1 MVLNKPLRF
10 FKLEP
15 SLSLERIFNAIK
27 IYEGTFRKGTQS
39 AITCSKLTIKTIEQ
53 GVKNV

>member
-1 MVLNKPLRF
+1 MVLNKPLRLL
-10 FKLEP
+10 KLEP

-27 IYEGTFRKGTQS
+27 IYEGTFRKGTQW
-39 AITCSKLTIKTIEQ
+39 AITCSKITIKTIEK

>member
-1 MVLNKPLRF
+1 MVLNKPLRLL
-10 FKLEP
+10 KLEP
-15 SLSLERIFNAIK
+15 SLSLERILNAIK

-39 AITCSKLTIKTIEQ
+39 AITCSKLTIKAKEQ